1 LLWERRNKNLLCSN
15 SISLEPECRTP
26 FHPDDKQA
34 ALYAWDRAVETGEQY
49 RVESRLRAADGT
61 YRWFLMRAEPMRD
74 TAKATERWFGTCT
87 DIEDIKRAEE
97 ALLRSEKLASVG
109 RMAAT
114 IAHEINNPLET
125 IGHGVYLA
133 LSNRGTPP
141 EVKSY
146 LELATKELEQV
157 RQITKRTLSLSRERN
172 ERHLVDLRESV
183 ESTLRLF
190 DTKLQ
195 ARRITVEKRYSD
207 VGRISAL
214 SGEIQ
219 QVISNLL
226 SNSMDATPNHGKV
239 QFRLSRTITRRG
251 LRAVRF
257 TVADTGCGIPKERL
271 KKIFEPFF
279 TTKEVVG
286 NGLGLWVTKQIVEKL
301 GAEIRVRSKI
311 GKGTAFSIVFLIDQE
326 TQKLMVMKV
335 NATGVAF

>member
-1 LLWERRNKNLLCSN
+1 
-15 SISLEPECRTP
+15 
-26 FHPDDKQA
+26 
-34 ALYAWDRAVETGEQY
+34 
-49 RVESRLRAADGT
+49 
-61 YRWFLMRAEPMRD
+61 
-74 TAKATERWFGTCT
+74 
-87 DIEDIKRAEE
+87 
-97 ALLRSEKLASVG
+97 
-109 RMAAT
+109 
-114 IAHEINNPLET
+114 
-125 IGHGVYLA
+125 
-133 LSNRGTPP
+133 
-141 EVKSY
+141 
-146 LELATKELEQV
+146 
-157 RQITKRTLSLSRERN
+157 
-172 ERHLVDLRESV
+172 
-183 ESTLRLF
+183 LRLF